1 MILNVQNLEKSYKTK
16 VLDKINLEM
25 EKGDFIAIMGPSGSG
40 KTTLLNCI
48 STIDKADNGSI
59 NINSQEITK
68 MNDNQLSNFRGKELG
83 FIFQD
88 FKLIDNLTAYENIIL
103 ALTINNQ
110 KIDDNQIKKM
120 AKIMEIDHILNQYP
134 QELSGGQKQRVA
146 FLRAIIKNPSII
158 LADEPTGALDSK
170 NAKSLLDLLIKLNQ
184 EFNTTILMVTHDPIT
199 ASSAKEV
206 FFMKDGKIIKNIKN
220 NGTKK
225 DFLENI
231 IEINKNIGEEYVF

>member
-1 MILNVQNLEKSYKTK
+1 MILKIKNLEKSYKIK
-16 VLDKINLEM
+16 VLNKINLEM
-25 EKGDFIAIMGPSGSG
+25 QKGDFIAIMGPSGSG

-48 STIDKADNGSI
+48 STIDKADHGSI
-59 NINSQEITK
+59 IINSKEITS
-68 MNDNQLSNFRGKELG
+68 MNDNQLSRFRGKELG

-110 KIDDNQIKKM
+110 KVDDNQIKKM
-120 AKIMEIDHILNQYP
+120 AKIMEIDHILNQHP

-225 DFLENI
+225 VFLENI